1 MHEYWKNA
9 SLSYIVSII
18 LRSMPKKTPL
28 REVCPL
34 DTAVEALGGKWKP
47 LIVYQL
53 RGGTRRFSELQRAIP
68 EATRQM
74 LTQQLRQL
82 EADGIVRRTVH
93 AVVPPRVDYA
103 LTSMGKELEP
113 VLTALEKWG
122 GRVLAY
128 RSGAP
133 KGV

>member
-1 MHEYWKNA
+1 MR
-9 SLSYIVSII
+9 L
-18 LRSMPKKTPL
+18 SMPKQTPM

-53 RGGTRRFSELQRAIP
+53 RLGKRRFSELQRAIP

-82 EADGIVRRTVH
+82 EADGIVDRTVH
-93 AVVPPRVDYA
+93 PVVPPRVDYE
-103 LTSMGKELEP
+103 LTPMGKELEP
-113 VLTALEKWG
+113 VLAALEKWG
-122 GRVLAY
+122 GRVLAHRERRQGRR
-128 RSGAP
+128 RSAE
-133 KGV
+133 

>member
-1 MHEYWKNA
+1 
-9 SLSYIVSII
+9 
-18 LRSMPKKTPL
+18 MPKQTPL

-47 LIVYQL
+47 LIVFQL
-53 RGGTRRFSELQRAIP
+53 RAGMKRFSELQRAIP

-93 AVVPPRVDYA
+93 AVIPPRVDYE

-113 VLTALEKWG
+113 VLAALEKWG
-122 GRVLAY
+122 GFVLAH
-128 RSGAP
+128 RERHSRA
-133 KGV
+133 

>member
-1 MHEYWKNA
+1 
-9 SLSYIVSII
+9 
-18 LRSMPKKTPL
+18 MPKKTPL

-53 RGGTRRFSELQRAIP
+53 RRGTKRFSELQRAIP
-68 EATRQM
+68 EVTLQV

-82 EADGIVRRTVH
+82 EADGIVSRTVH
-93 AVVPPRVDYA
+93 PVIPPRVDYA

-113 VLTALEKWG
+113 VLGALERWG

-128 RSGAP
+128 RDGAP

>member
-1 MHEYWKNA
+1 
-9 SLSYIVSII
+9 
-18 LRSMPKKTPL
+18 MPKQTPT

-93 AVVPPRVDYA
+93 PVVPPRVDYE
-103 LTSMGKELEP
+103 LTPMGKELEP
-113 VLTALEKWG
+113 VLAALERWG
-122 GRVLAY
+122 GHVIAH
-128 RSGAP
+128 RSRRE
-133 KGV
+133 VS

>member
-1 MHEYWKNA
+1 
-9 SLSYIVSII
+9 
-18 LRSMPKKTPL
+18 MPKQTPL
-28 REVCPL
+28 REACPL

-53 RGGTRRFSELQRAIP
+53 RHGTKRFSELQRAIP

-93 AVVPPRVDYA
+93 AVVPPRVDYE
-103 LTSMGKELEP
+103 LTPMGKEIEP
-113 VLTALEKWG
+113 VLAALEKWG
-122 GRVLAY
+122 GQVLAY
-128 RSGAP
+128 RERGGTSKAP
-133 KGV
+133 PATGTELGRRAGR